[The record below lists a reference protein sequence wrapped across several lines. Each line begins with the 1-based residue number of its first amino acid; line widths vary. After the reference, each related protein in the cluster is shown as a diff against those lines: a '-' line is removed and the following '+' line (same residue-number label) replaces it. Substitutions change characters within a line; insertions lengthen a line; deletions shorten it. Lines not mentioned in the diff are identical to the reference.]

1 MAIHRVIKE
10 VQGDETTMEDFDI
23 NSLSAHLHLTPD
35 QVKKMAERNKLPG
48 RRIGGQW
55 RFSQAEIHQWFEQRI
70 GLSDDR
76 ELVEVEKVFEIQ
88 SQKQAVD
95 EFHIPDLLNVNNIAM
110 PLPARTKSKVIS
122 KICELAT
129 ASGTLWEP
137 GKMAEA
143 IARREQLH
151 PTALENGVALL
162 HPRRPMPNAM
172 GEAFIA
178 LGVTH
183 SGIPFGGP
191 RGCLT
196 DIFFLIGSTSE
207 PVHLRVLARLS
218 RLIQMPET
226 LDNIRAQTTAQGV
239 WSVIQAADDEL

>member
-1 MAIHRVIKE
+1 
-10 VQGDETTMEDFDI
+10 MEDFDI
-23 NSLSAHLHLTPD
+23 NSLSAYLHLTPD
-35 QVKKMAERNKLPG
+35 QVKKMAERGKLPG

-55 RFSQAEIHQWFEQRI
+55 RFSKPEVHQWFEERI
-70 GLSDDR
+70 GASDEK

-95 EFHIPDLLNVNNIAM
+95 DFHIPDLLNVNNVAV
-110 PLPARTKSKVIS
+110 PLLAKTKSKVIS
-122 KICELAT
+122 KICELAA

-137 GKMAEA
+137 DKMADA
-143 IARREQLH
+143 IANREKLH
-151 PTALENGVALL
+151 PTALESGVALL

-172 GEAFIA
+172 DEAFIA

-196 DIFFLIGSTSE
+196 DIFFLIGSTDE
-207 PVHLRVLARLS
+207 AVHLRLLARLS

-226 LDNIRAQTTAQGV
+226 LEQIRAQTSPQGV
-239 WSVIQAADDEL
+239 WDVIHAADEEL